1 MKIGIIQP
9 YFFPYLGYFS
19 LIKHT
24 ERFLLLDSVQIVSHG
39 WVTRNRILKPESGW
53 QYILVP
59 LVKHSRDTEIRDVR
73 IKKVLDWR
81 NTIFRQLEHYKRQAS
96 FYRDTIEVLKTALNI
111 ETESIVHMNVH
122 ALKTVCD
129 YIGVELNV
137 NVFSEMHLSIDEVKA
152 PDEWALNICKALG
165 NVSEYW
171 NPEGGLE
178 FYDRS
183 KYYKAGIDIKFLS
196 MNIQK
201 YPQRRPEFEA
211 RLSIVD
217 IMMFNK
223 PEKINEMLD
232 DYMLL

>member
-1 MKIGIIQP
+1 MKLGIMQP

-24 ERFLLLDSVQIVSHG
+24 ERFVLLDCVQFSRHSWIS
-39 WVTRNRILKPESGW
+39 RNRILKLGSGW

-59 LVKHSRDTEIRDVR
+59 RVKHSRDTKIRDIR
-73 IKKVLDWR
+73 IKNALDWR
-81 NTIFRQLEHYKRQAS
+81 NTIFRQLEHYKRRAP
-96 FYRDTIEVLKTALNI
+96 FYRDTIEVLKAAFNI
-111 ETESIVHMNVH
+111 ETEGITRLNAH

-152 PDEWALNICKALG
+152 PDEWSLSICKALG
-165 NVSEYW
+165 NVDEYW

-201 YPQRRPEFEA
+201 YSQERPEFEA
-211 RLSIVD
+211 GLSIID

-223 PEKINEMLD
+223 PEKINEMLE
-232 DYMLL
+232 DYRLL